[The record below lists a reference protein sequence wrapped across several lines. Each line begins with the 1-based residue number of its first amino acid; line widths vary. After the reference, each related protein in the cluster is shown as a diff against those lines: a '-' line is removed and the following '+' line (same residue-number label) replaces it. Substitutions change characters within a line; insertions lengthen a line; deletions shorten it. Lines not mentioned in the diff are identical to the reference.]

1 MNAYNQGGYPQ
12 SVGLTSTGKTNN
24 IVQEADFQRAA
35 VSAMTDI
42 AGALGKSV
50 GYYGSTTII
59 EDAIMGHKITKD
71 GYTILKSLRFDPSQP
86 ISNTILRFI
95 QGISKTLVMEVGDGS
110 TSSVLT
116 SKELFSSILAFEQSD
131 DTNYPRKEILDTLDF
146 IRKDIEEELR
156 QAATP
161 ITDDNID
168 YLRDIVTVSNNNDAK
183 SGDLV
188 FQALREV
195 GKTGYVRL
203 ADSFNGEDFFEVS
216 QGMELK
222 RGYYDEAYATQG
234 SMTLDF
240 KNPNILIFRG
250 VLDNSDEAWFTGFMG
265 YYFQKT
271 QEPLV
276 VIADGYEKSFND
288 LIKINKRN
296 NERQGMILDIALIA
310 ANSTRPEESED
321 VAIYTG
327 TQLLDK
333 QDPETGFLAFKTAF
347 ESNDALQIHHYL
359 DDQPYFG
366 KAKQMI
372 IGMNDT
378 TIVEGKYDPD
388 NLSKRV
394 DEITKMIEY
403 YESLSAKMD
412 VEGDAFKYRQR
423 LSNIQS
429 KMATIYI
436 SGSSEVEK
444 ETRKYL
450 FEDAVY
456 AGRSAL
462 QNGFISGG
470 CLGVSKAIKRI
481 KKKKEENKPLI
492 TSYKPNLYMKLLDA
506 VDHAFRITY
515 RTVLSNYGQLNN
527 KEISK
532 CIDECISEDKIFNL
546 TNFAYEADS
555 ETTIINSVQTDISIM
570 KTTFSIIGLLVSSN
584 QYIGKI

>member
-12 SVGLTSTGKTNN
+12 SVGLASTGKTNN

-116 SKELFSSILAFEQSD
+116 SKELFSSILEFEQSD

-146 IRKDIEEELR
+146 IRKDVEEELR
-156 QAATP
+156 QVATP

-276 VIADGYEKSFND
+276 VIADGFEKSFND

-378 TIVEGKYDPD
+378 TIVEGHYNPD
-388 NLSKRV
+388 TLNKRV

-456 AGRSAL
+456 AGKSAL

-470 CLGVSKAIKRI
+470 CLGVSKSIKRI
-481 KKKKEENKPLI
+481 KKKKEEHKPLI
-492 TSYKPNLYMKLLDA
+492 TPYKPNLYMKLLDA

-515 RTVLSNYGQLNN
+515 RTVLTNYGQLNN

-532 CIDECISEDKIFNL
+532 CIEECISEDKIFNL
-546 TNFAYEADS
+546 TNFAYEADK

>member
-12 SVGLTSTGKTNN
+12 SVGLASTGKTNN
-24 IVQEADFQRAA
+24 IVQEADFQRDA

-71 GYTILKSLRFDPSQP
+71 GYTILKSLRFDQSQP

-156 QAATP
+156 QVATP

-276 VIADGYEKSFND
+276 VIADGFEKSFND

-333 QDPETGFLAFKTAF
+333 QDPETDFLAFKTAF

-378 TIVEGKYDPD
+378 TIVEGHYDPD
-388 NLSKRV
+388 TLNKRV

-456 AGRSAL
+456 AGKSAL

-492 TSYKPNLYMKLLDA
+492 TPYKPNLYMKLLDA

-515 RTVLSNYGQLNN
+515 RTVLTNYGQLNN
-527 KEISK
+527 KEINK
-532 CIDECISEDKIFNL
+532 CIEECISEDKIFNL
-546 TNFAYEADS
+546 TNFAYEADK